1 MRTLKF
7 IVDGLIIKQDPNCDF
22 ENLVPGTD
30 GYLEAEFTFSKEWD
44 GFVKAASFYSA
55 LGHEYP
61 ARLLKNGV
69 TCDIPKEALAK
80 RVFKIRITGMQG
92 KITMNTN
99 KVEVHQNG
107 GKV

>member
-7 IVDGLIIKQDPNCDF
+7 IVEGLIIKQDPNCDF

-30 GYLEAEFTFSKEWD
+30 GYLEAEFAFSKEWN
-44 GFVKAASFYSA
+44 GFVKAASFFSP
-55 LGHEYP
+55 LGFEYP
-61 ARLLKNGV
+61 ARLLKNGT

-80 RVFKIRITGMQG
+80 RSFKIQIVGQQG
-92 KITMNTN
+92 VIKMSTN